1 VSGYIF
7 KCQRCTVTRSIRV
20 GGVCLV
26 SSQSKAGGK
35 VRKSRV
41 GWTARLTSTANE
53 TDFAVPMDVGAI
65 LSTSWGFITAING
78 VLARLEQAREHS
90 RALRVS
96 RSSGSR

>member
-1 VSGYIF
+1 LI
-7 KCQRCTVTRSIRV
+7 
-20 GGVCLV
+20 
-26 SSQSKAGGK
+26 SSQSKASGK

-41 GWTARLTSTANE
+41 VWTSRFTATANE

-78 VLARLEQAREHS
+78 VLARLEQTREHAH
-90 RALRVS
+90 ALRVS